1 MVKKTSFTH
10 VHNLL
15 LVIAAERR
23 EDWHVPHDVH
33 APCDLAHSC
42 NLNSESV
49 TTQHMSRASYEETN
63 GAVGCITLTCS
74 SSNEPIVW
82 RISSCSRRRTVAGAF
97 CDFAVRTRFAVPP
110 KSASSPTMSPLV
122 KEANSPGYGVRKSLR
137 LRLELKYSS

>member
-42 NLNSESV
+42 NLNQRVSDDPTHESRV
-49 TTQHMSRASYEETN
+49 
-63 GAVGCITLTCS
+63 I
-74 SSNEPIVW
+74 
-82 RISSCSRRRTVAGAF
+82 RRDQRCGRVHHAHLQ
-97 CDFAVRTRFAVPP
+97 
-110 KSASSPTMSPLV
+110 LV
-122 KEANSPGYGVRKSLR
+122 E
-137 LRLELKYSS
+137 